1 MLGSKGIQKE
11 LKKGNI
17 IIEPFSE
24 KQLGANSYD
33 IILGEWFILSKQ
45 LHSPINL
52 ELEDNNIWQEPIHI
66 PYRNQLILEPNQ
78 CVLAHTYEYIGSY
91 KHATLLKAR
100 STFGRLFIDIC
111 PSAGF
116 GDIGY
121 INRWT
126 LEIKNNSTNY
136 YILKPGMRIGQIAFL
151 KTEGIGKEYQGV
163 YLSQSN
169 PLKKTDWKPED
180 MLPKLGNKRVF

>member
-11 LKKGNI
+11 FDKGNI
-17 IIEPFSE
+17 VIDPFTAS
-24 KQLGANSYD
+24 QLNPNSYD
-33 IILGEWFILSKQ
+33 IRLGDWFILTKEI
-45 LHSPINL
+45 HHPIDL
-52 ELEDNNIWQEPIHI
+52 EVSDNDIWQDPIHLK
-66 PYRNQLILEPNQ
+66 YNTQFILEPGQ
-78 CVLAHTYEYIGSY
+78 CILAHTHECIGSY

-100 STFGRLFIDIC
+100 STFGRLFIDVC

-136 YILKPGMRIGQIAFL
+136 YILKPGMRIGQIAFNEI
-151 KTEGIGKEYQGV
+151 KGQGKSYIGS
-163 YLSQSN
+163 YLQHLDRS
-169 PLKKTDWKPED
+169 WKPED